1 MFVICLLFT
10 SPQPQQRLLLA
21 GFSSV
26 GCYGLFFVYLFI
38 YFYHIKMF
46 NFVVSFKLK
55 INLDVMDKRKQ
66 KMEYSFQIMDI
77 FFKEILELFSLTKI
91 IWII

>member
-1 MFVICLLFT
+1 
-10 SPQPQQRLLLA
+10 
-21 GFSSV
+21 
-26 GCYGLFFVYLFI
+26 
-38 YFYHIKMF
+38 MF

-77 FFKEILELFSLTKI
+77 FFKEILELFFLIKI
-91 IWII
+91 IWSSLIYWNSI

>member
-1 MFVICLLFT
+1 M
-10 SPQPQQRLLLA
+10 P
-21 GFSSV
+21 
-26 GCYGLFFVYLFI
+26 FVYISPTTTAPSPCWVFVRRMLWSVIYLFLP
-38 YFYHIKMF
+38 HCVKMF

-77 FFKEILELFSLTKI
+77 FFKEILELFSLIKI
-91 IWII
+91 I

>member
-1 MFVICLLFT
+1 MPFVYI
-10 SPQPQQRLLLA
+10 SPTTQRLLLA

-26 GCYGLFFVYLFI
+26 GCYGLLFIYLFI
-38 YFYHIKMF
+38 YLFLPHCVKMF

-66 KMEYSFQIMDI
+66 KKEYSFQIMDI
-77 FFKEILELFSLTKI
+77 FF
-91 IWII
+91 

>member
-1 MFVICLLFT
+1 M
-10 SPQPQQRLLLA
+10 P
-21 GFSSV
+21 
-26 GCYGLFFVYLFI
+26 FVYISPTTTAPSPCWVFVRRMLWSVIYLFLP
-38 YFYHIKMF
+38 HCVKMF

-77 FFKEILELFSLTKI
+77 FFKEILEFFF
-91 IWII
+91 

>member
-1 MFVICLLFT
+1 
-10 SPQPQQRLLLA
+10 
-21 GFSSV
+21 
-26 GCYGLFFVYLFI
+26 
-38 YFYHIKMF
+38 MF

-77 FFKEILELFSLTKI
+77 FFKEILELFSLIKI
-91 IWII
+91 IWSSLIYWNSI

>member
-1 MFVICLLFT
+1 M
-10 SPQPQQRLLLA
+10 P
-21 GFSSV
+21 
-26 GCYGLFFVYLFI
+26 FVYISPTTTAPSPSWVFVRRMLWSVIYLFLP
-38 YFYHIKMF
+38 HCVKMF

-77 FFKEILELFSLTKI
+77 FFKEILELFSLIKI
-91 IWII
+91 I

>member
-1 MFVICLLFT
+1 M
-10 SPQPQQRLLLA
+10 P
-21 GFSSV
+21 
-26 GCYGLFFVYLFI
+26 FVYISPTTTAPSPCWVFVRRMLWSVIYLFLP
-38 YFYHIKMF
+38 HCVKMF

-77 FFKEILELFSLTKI
+77 FFKEILELFSLIKI